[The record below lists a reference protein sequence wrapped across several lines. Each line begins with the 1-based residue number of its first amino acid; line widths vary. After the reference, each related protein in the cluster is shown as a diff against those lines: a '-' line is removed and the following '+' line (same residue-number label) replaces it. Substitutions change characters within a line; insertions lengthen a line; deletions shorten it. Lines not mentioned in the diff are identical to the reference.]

1 MSNKLESKVI
11 VITGA
16 AAGIGRAIAARFA
29 REGGTLVLGDIAEA
43 ALLETAEALRK
54 EGARVSTLAGNV
66 AVREGAEALIDRAI
80 AEHGKLDVLVN
91 NAGVLDGLTP
101 LLDASD
107 ELYERVMGVN
117 AKDPFFTCRK
127 ALASMVEK
135 KSGVIVNVASLAGIQ
150 GGRGG
155 SVYTMSKHAV
165 VGLTKNIAFYYAE
178 HGIRANAI
186 CPGGIDTEIHTRGG
200 KLHDVGLKKASA
212 YFKTTPRPGK
222 VDEIAQAALFL
233 ASDESSYVNGT
244 ALVVDGGWIAH

>member
-1 MSNKLESKVI
+1 VSHKLESKV
-11 VITGA
+11 VVVTGA
-16 AAGIGRAIAARFA
+16 AAGIGRAIATRFA
-29 REGGTLVLGDIAEA
+29 REGAALVLGDIAETQLQEA
-43 ALLETAEALRK
+43 AEALRS
-54 EGARVSTLAGNV
+54 EGAKVSTLAGNI
-66 AVREGAEALIDRAI
+66 AQRDGAEALIDRALS
-80 AEHGKLDVLVN
+80 EHGKVDVLVN

-117 AKDPFFTCRK
+117 AKGPFFTCRK
-127 ALASMVEK
+127 VLAGMVER
-135 KSGVIVNVASLAGIQ
+135 KSGVIVNVASLAGVQ

-200 KLHDVGLKKASA
+200 KLHEVGLKKASS

-244 ALVVDGGWIAH
+244 ALVVDGGWLSH